1 MKKNPYSLMFGK
13 APGQMISRM
22 ALTEEIYNSFLNEN
36 PPVMIYML
44 TGVRGSGKTVMMT
57 EISEKIG
64 RYKEWITIELNPSRD
79 LLEGLASKLY
89 NEKGL
94 MSIFQKAKINLSFF
108 GIGVEIDGA
117 DQIYDIEVAISRMLK
132 VLKKNGKKVLVTIDE
147 VVNSKEM
154 QVFSSAYQIFIRE
167 DLPLFLI
174 MTGLYENIDALQN
187 EKTLTF
193 LYRAPKIRLGSLD
206 IGSIAAHYRKEF
218 DTDDDTSREM
228 ARLTKGFPFA
238 FQVLGY
244 YTYENNGDY
253 KKAVP
258 DFRQRLNEYV
268 YDKIWSELSVNDKR
282 VANAIVMSGTGRIS
296 DIREQLSM
304 ESNEFAPYRDRL
316 IKKGIV
322 NGKERG
328 RLTFE
333 LPLFEEY
340 IKDNYIG

>member
-1 MKKNPYSLMFGK
+1 MKENPYSLMFGK
-13 APGQMISRM
+13 APGQMISTM
-22 ALTEEIYNSFLNEN
+22 ALSEEIYDSFLSEN

-57 EISEKIG
+57 AVSEKIG
-64 RYKEWITIELNPSRD
+64 EYKDWITIELNPSRD
-79 LLEGLASKLY
+79 LLLGLASKLY

-94 MSIFQKAKINLSFF
+94 TAIFQKAKINLSLF
-108 GIGVEIDGA
+108 GIGIEIDGS
-117 DQIYDIEVAISRMLK
+117 DPVSDIETAITRMLK
-132 VLKKNGKKVLVTIDE
+132 ALKKEGKKVLVTIDE
-147 VVNSKEM
+147 VTNTKDM
-154 QVFSSAYQIFIRE
+154 QIFASAYQIFIRD

-187 EKTLTF
+187 EKALTF
-193 LYRAPKIRLGSLD
+193 LYRAPKIKLGPLD
-206 IGSIAAHYRKEF
+206 IGSIAGHYRNVF
-218 DTDDDTSREM
+218 DIDDDTSREM

-244 YTYENNGDY
+244 YTYEHKGDY

-268 YDKIWSELSVNDKR
+268 YDKIWSELSANDKR
-282 VANAIVMSGTGRIS
+282 VAGAIAMSDTGRIA
-296 DIREQLSM
+296 DIRELLDM

-316 IKKGIV
+316 IKKGIAD
-322 NGKERG
+322 GRERG
-328 RLTFE
+328 KIRFV

-340 IKDNYIG
+340 VKDNYI

>member
-1 MKKNPYSLMFGK
+1 MKENPYSLMFGK

-22 ALTEEIYNSFLNEN
+22 ALSEEIYDSFLSEN

-57 EISEKIG
+57 AVSEKIG
-64 RYKEWITIELNPSRD
+64 GYKDWITIELNPSRD
-79 LLEGLASKLY
+79 LLLGLASKLY

-94 MSIFQKAKINLSFF
+94 TAIFQKAKINLSLF
-108 GIGVEIDGA
+108 GIGIEIDGS
-117 DQIYDIEVAISRMLK
+117 DPVSDIETAITRMLK
-132 VLKKNGKKVLVTIDE
+132 ALKKEGKKVLVTIDE
-147 VVNSKEM
+147 VTNTKDM
-154 QVFSSAYQIFIRE
+154 QIFASAYQIFIRD

-187 EKTLTF
+187 EKALTF
-193 LYRAPKIRLGSLD
+193 LYRAPKIKLGPLD
-206 IGSIAAHYRKEF
+206 IGSIAGHYRNVF
-218 DTDDDTSREM
+218 DIDDDTSREM
-228 ARLTKGFPFA
+228 AKLTKGFPFA

-244 YTYENNGDY
+244 YTYEHKGDY

-268 YDKIWSELSVNDKR
+268 YDKIWSELSANDKR
-282 VANAIVMSGTGRIS
+282 VASAIAMSDTGRIA
-296 DIREQLSM
+296 DIRELLDM

-322 NGKERG
+322 DGRERG
-328 RLTFE
+328 KIKFV

-340 IKDNYIG
+340 VKDNYI

>member
-1 MKKNPYSLMFGK
+1 MKENPYSLMFGK

-22 ALTEEIYNSFLNEN
+22 ALSEEIYDSFLSEN
-36 PPVMIYML
+36 PSVMIYML

-57 EISEKIG
+57 AVSEKIG
-64 RYKEWITIELNPSRD
+64 EYKDWITIELNPSRD
-79 LLEGLASKLY
+79 LLLGLASKLY

-94 MSIFQKAKINLSFF
+94 TAIFQKAKINLSLF
-108 GIGVEIDGA
+108 GIGIEIDGS
-117 DQIYDIEVAISRMLK
+117 DPVSDIETAITRMLK
-132 VLKKNGKKVLVTIDE
+132 ALKKEGKKVLVTIDE
-147 VVNSKEM
+147 VTNTKDM
-154 QVFSSAYQIFIRE
+154 QIFASAYQIFIRD

-187 EKTLTF
+187 EKALTF
-193 LYRAPKIRLGSLD
+193 LYRAPKIKLGPLD
-206 IGSIAAHYRKEF
+206 IGSIAGHYRNVF
-218 DTDDDTSREM
+218 DIDDDTSREM

-244 YTYENNGDY
+244 YTYEHKGDY

-268 YDKIWSELSVNDKR
+268 YDKIWSELSANDKR
-282 VANAIVMSGTGRIS
+282 VASAIAMSDTDRIA
-296 DIREQLSM
+296 DIRELLDM

-316 IKKGIV
+316 IKKGIAD
-322 NGKERG
+322 GRERG
-328 RLTFE
+328 KIRFV

-340 IKDNYIG
+340 VKDNYI